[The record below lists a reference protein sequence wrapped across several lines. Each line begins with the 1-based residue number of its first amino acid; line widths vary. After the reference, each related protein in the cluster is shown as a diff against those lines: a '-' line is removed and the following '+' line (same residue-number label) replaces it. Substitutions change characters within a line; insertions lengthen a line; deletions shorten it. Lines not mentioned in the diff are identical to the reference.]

1 MGVFRASL
9 VRDWRA
15 NMRQPSQIVNPLAF
29 FVLVV
34 SLFPLGIGPEP
45 AVLARIAPG
54 VVWVLALLAAL
65 LSVEGLYRQDYDD
78 GSLEQLVLGARPLY
92 LAVLGKATA
101 QWLVTGAPLTLLAPV
116 AGLMLYLPFEQVGW
130 LMLSLALG
138 TPTITLLAGI
148 GAALTVGVNRGG
160 TLLALIILPLFVPVL
175 VFGTAVTESLLLGSS
190 RDFPLLILCALLAG
204 SITLT
209 PFAIAAALKIG
220 TEQ

>member
-1 MGVFRASL
+1 MSTFSASL
-9 VRDWRA
+9 ARDWRA
-15 NMRQPSQIVNPLAF
+15 NLRQPSQIVNPLAF

-34 SLFPLGIGPEP
+34 SLFPLGIGPES
-45 AVLARIAPG
+45 AVLSRIAPG

-78 GSLEQLVLGARPLY
+78 GSLEQLVLGAQPLY
-92 LAVLGKATA
+92 MAVLGKAAA

-116 AGLMLYLPFEQVGW
+116 AGFMLYLPAEQFTW

-148 GAALTVGVNRGG
+148 GAALTVGVSRGG

-175 VFGTAVTESLLLGSS
+175 IFGTAVTETMLLGAS
-190 RDFPLLILCALLAG
+190 REFPLLILCALLAG
-204 SITLT
+204 SITLA
-209 PFAIAAALKIG
+209 PFAIAAALRIG

>member
-1 MGVFRASL
+1 MNIFTTSL
-9 VRDWRA
+9 ARDWRA
-15 NMRQPSQIVNPLAF
+15 NLRQPSQIVNPLAF
-29 FVLVV
+29 FLLVV
-34 SLFPLGIGPEP
+34 SLFPLGVGPEP

-78 GSLEQLVLGARPLY
+78 GSLEQLVIGARPLY
-92 LAVLGKATA
+92 FAVLGKATS
-101 QWLVTGAPLTLLAPV
+101 QWLFTGAPLTLLAPI
-116 AGLMLYLPFEQVGW
+116 AGFMLYLPSEQVGW

-175 VFGTAVTESLLLGSS
+175 IFGTAVTETLLLGTS
-190 RDFPLLILCALLAG
+190 REFPLLILCALLAG
-204 SITLT
+204 SITLA

-220 TEQ
+220 VEQ

>member
-1 MGVFRASL
+1 MSVFASSL
-9 VRDWRA
+9 ARDWRA
-15 NMRQPSQIVNPLAF
+15 NLRQPSQIINPLAF
-29 FVLVV
+29 FLLVV
-34 SLFPLGIGPEP
+34 SLFPLGVGPEP

-78 GSLEQLVLGARPLY
+78 GSLEQLVIGARPLY
-92 LAVLGKATA
+92 FAVLGKATS
-101 QWLVTGAPLTLLAPV
+101 QWLVTGAPLTLLAPM
-116 AGLMLYLPFEQVGW
+116 AGFMLYLPTEQVGW

-175 VFGTAVTESLLLGSS
+175 IFGTAVTETLLLGAS
-190 RDFPLLILCALLAG
+190 REFPLLILCALLAG
-204 SITLT
+204 SITLA

-220 TEQ
+220 VEQ

>member
-1 MGVFRASL
+1 MSIFWASAA
-9 VRDWRA
+9 RDVRA
-15 NMRQPSQIVNPLAF
+15 NLRQPSQILNPLAF
-29 FVLVV
+29 FLLVV
-34 SLFPLGIGPEP
+34 SLFPLGVGPDP

-92 LAVLGKATA
+92 LAVLGKACA
-101 QWLVTGAPLTLLAPV
+101 QWLVTGAPLTLLSPL
-116 AGLMLYLPFEQVGW
+116 AGLMLHLPAEQIPL

-138 TPTITLLAGI
+138 TPTITLLSGI
-148 GAALTVGVNRGG
+148 GAALTLGAGRGG

-175 VFGTAVTESLLLGSS
+175 IFGTAVSETLLFGDAP
-190 RDFPLLILCALLAG
+190 RFPLLILCALLAG
-204 SITLT
+204 AVTLA

-220 TEQ
+220 VEQ